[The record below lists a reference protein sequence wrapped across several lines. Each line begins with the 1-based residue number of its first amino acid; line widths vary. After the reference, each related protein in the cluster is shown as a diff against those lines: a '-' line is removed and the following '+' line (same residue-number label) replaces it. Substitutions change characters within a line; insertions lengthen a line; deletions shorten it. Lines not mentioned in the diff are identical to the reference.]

1 MISPKVAATGGSSRS
16 WKTTMG
22 GPGSS
27 AKRATCWSS
36 DPWTSPSW
44 CGRAQRMVA
53 VAAYPTAGGISGK
66 QARTR
71 PSMYPAVRGRT
82 ANSSIVF
89 EMVGVSNFAKATRS
103 IAMQADCSA
112 WRRLTKDNVDSGAA
126 DRSEWLSTT
135 MSFPSS
141 LGTRRHFPTP
151 SLTVFIFLQLLDIL
165 TTLLGLQLGA
175 QESSMFLGRLMRAG
189 IKGLMEEG
197 GTKRKVAVEKMLAA
211 SGGKMEAFYYAFGEH
226 DVYVIAE
233 LPDRSEEHTSE

>member
-1 MISPKVAATGGSSRS
+1 
-16 WKTTMG
+16 
-22 GPGSS
+22 
-27 AKRATCWSS
+27 
-36 DPWTSPSW
+36 
-44 CGRAQRMVA
+44 
-53 VAAYPTAGGISGK
+53 
-66 QARTR
+66 
-71 PSMYPAVRGRT
+71 
-82 ANSSIVF
+82 
-89 EMVGVSNFAKATRS
+89 MVGVSNFAKATRS

-189 IKGLMEEG
+189 PVAALLIAKIIAVLL
-197 GTKRKVAVEKMLAA
+197 VAVAMKFRRPRVVVFLNYWFAVVVSWNLGVLLLSQFSA
-211 SGGKMEAFYYAFGEH
+211 H
-226 DVYVIAE
+226 Q
-233 LPDRSEEHTSE
+233 RN